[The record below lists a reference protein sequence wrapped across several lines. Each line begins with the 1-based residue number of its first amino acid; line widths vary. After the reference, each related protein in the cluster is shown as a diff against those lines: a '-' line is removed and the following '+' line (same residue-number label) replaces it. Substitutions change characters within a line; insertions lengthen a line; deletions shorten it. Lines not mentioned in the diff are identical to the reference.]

1 MSGKKGKE
9 REKGMWRREREE
21 TRTLKEEGKGGEEG
35 ELEKGKA
42 KRRKE
47 GRIGELEG
55 K

>member
-21 TRTLKEEGKGGEEG
+21 TRTLKEEGEEG

-47 GRIGELEG
+47 GRIGELEE